1 MLSKYEFD
9 ELPRK
14 VQHELLNPKY
24 RKWKHASHSTY
35 SDGCSGPLCL
45 KAERD
50 RSRRRYRQKRAQ
62 LGKPQVKERPI
73 ARLDFE
79 EEERIDA
86 IVEWYLANRETLNLA
101 A

>member
-1 MLSKYEFD
+1 MLSEFEFD
-9 ELPRK
+9 ELPRE
-14 VQHELLNPKY
+14 VQRELLDPKF
-24 RKWKHASHSTY
+24 KGWKHASHSTY
-35 SDGCSGPLCL
+35 SEGCGGPLCL

-62 LGKPQVKERPI
+62 LGKPEVRDRPH

-86 IVEWYLANRETLNLA
+86 IVEWYNATRNSTA